1 MVRPAL
7 AAGRA
12 LAVLDYFAAHPEQSY
27 TLSELSGALGINA
40 PSLLSVLQALTDA
53 GYLARHPQ
61 RKTYGLGM
69 SLVAVGHAALTRH
82 RVVDRARGELRAL
95 AAASGAEYVVSA
107 VAGDSIVIL
116 AVVEGRGRTP
126 EVWAGQR
133 LPLLPPLGQVFL
145 AWSGNGSGEVRRWLD
160 RTSVGAPLPPHLDTA
175 MAVVRERGWSANL
188 DTPGRRA
195 LGEALARLADA
206 PRDAE
211 LRARV
216 ASLVASLG
224 DDYELLAVADRERYR
239 LATLSVPVFDQHGAV
254 ALALTATG
262 LPELDGVGLTRL
274 AGQLTDV
281 AGVLGKEIGG
291 RPPVL
296 SAG

>member
-27 TLSELSGALGINA
+27 TLSELSDALDINLA
-40 PSLLSVLQALTDA
+40 SLLSVLQALTDA

-69 SLVAVGHAALTRH
+69 SVVAVGHAALTRH
-82 RVVDRARGELRAL
+82 RVVDRARGELRSL
-95 AAASGAEYVVSA
+95 AAASGAQYVVSA

-116 AVVEGRGRTP
+116 AVEGRGRAP
-126 EVWAGQR
+126 DVWAGMR
-133 LPLLPPLGQVFL
+133 LPLLPPVGQVFL
-145 AWSGNGSGEVRRWLD
+145 AWSGAGSGEIRRWLD
-160 RTSVGAPLPPHLDTA
+160 RTSVGAPLTGHLDTA
-175 MAVVRERGWSANL
+175 MAVVRERGWSANR
-188 DTPGRRA
+188 DTLARRA
-195 LGEALARLADA
+195 LGEALAQLADA
-206 PRDAE
+206 PRSEE
-211 LRARV
+211 LR
-216 ASLVASLG
+216 SLVAELVVSLG
-224 DDYELLAVADRERYR
+224 DDYELLTVEPGERYR
-239 LATLSVPVFDQHGAV
+239 LTTLSAPVFDQHGAV

-262 LPELDGVGLTRL
+262 LPELDGVRVREL
-274 AGQLTDV
+274 AGQLTAV
-281 AGVLGKEIGG
+281 AGVLGEEIGG